1 MRKVII
7 FASIVILLAEK
18 CLRGHKA
25 WARRV
30 MAEWL
35 KTPCLVASRDHLM
48 QDMDSSRKL
57 VGKSQIP
64 PRRTHIVY
72 DKTIRLYNSKV

>member
-35 KTPCLVASRDHLM
+35 KTPCLVASRDHLN

-57 VGKSQIP
+57 VGKSMNP
-64 PRRTHIVY
+64 TKDAY
-72 DKTIRLYNSKV
+72 CL

>member
-1 MRKVII
+1 MRKVTL
-7 FASIVILLAEK
+7 FASFVICLAEK

-35 KTPCLVASRDHLM
+35 KTPCLVASRDLSN
-48 QDMDSSRKL
+48 QRLDSSRKL
-57 VGKSQIP
+57 VGKPINP
-64 PRRTHIVY
+64 TTDAYCLTYRENYVY
-72 DKTIRLYNSKV
+72 

>member
-1 MRKVII
+1 MRKLTLFAI
-7 FASIVILLAEK
+7 FVKKKKKK

-35 KTPCLVASRDHLM
+35 KTPCLVASRDHLS

-57 VGKSQIP
+57 VGKSINP
-64 PRRTHIVY
+64 TADAY
-72 DKTIRLYNSKV
+72 CFNKGL